1 MKVLQFTIPVA
12 PDKTIIL
19 QNERLPYFYPHLHR
33 HGEVQLTWIQ
43 QGTGTLVADNS
54 MHAFRPGDVYWLA
67 GNQPHVFR
75 SDGTQPPGGAQ
86 ALTLFFNP
94 AGKLAPVFSLA
105 EMKPIQAFI
114 DKYPRGFKV
123 PEQSAPAVTVLMQQL
138 GRSKGAAQFADFIR
152 LLGHVRGIANPEP
165 LVTGA
170 RPAAVNEQEG
180 LRISA
185 IYDYIMKHFEA
196 DISLENIARHANMT
210 PQAFCRY
217 FKKHTRLTFV
227 EFLHEVRVHEA
238 CKLLTGDSGENIATI
253 AYRCGFNSIA
263 SFNRV
268 FKSVTGLAPREFVKE
283 MEE

>member
-1 MKVLQFTIPVA
+1 MKVLQFTIPVS

-33 HGEVQLTWIQ
+33 HGEIQLTWIQ
-43 QGTGTLVADNS
+43 RGSGTLVADNS
-54 MHAFRPGDVYWLA
+54 MHAFRPGEIYWLA

-75 SDGTQPPGGAQ
+75 SDRTKAYGGAQ
-86 ALTLFFNP
+86 AFTLFFNP
-94 AGKLAPVFSLA
+94 TGKLAPLFTLA
-105 EMKPIQAFI
+105 ELKPIKDFI
-114 DKYPRGFKV
+114 DRYPSGFRV
-123 PEQSAPAVTVLMQQL
+123 PERATAAVIDNLQQL
-138 GRSKGAAQFADFIR
+138 GRAKGAVQFARFIR
-152 LLGHVRGIANPEP
+152 LLSHLRSISDLEP
-165 LVTGA
+165 LVTGT
-170 RPAAVNEQEG
+170 RPTAVNEQEG

-185 IYDYIMKHFEA
+185 IYDYIMKHYDA
-196 DISLENIARHANMT
+196 DIPLETIASHANMT
-210 PQAFCRY
+210 PPAFCRY

-227 EFLHEVRVHEA
+227 EFLHEVRIHEA
-238 CKLLTGDSGENIATI
+238 CKLLSAGSEESIAAV